1 MVFSSL
7 LMASAQTY
15 HRMGQ
20 TISHSYRRTCRYPS
34 RAPHLILVSV
44 KSLYAFLLSDVP
56 ELDETV
62 RSGGDELSSHR
73 QKVDPEDRIGVSFE
87 RLRVDS
93 IV

>member
-20 TISHSYRRTCRYPS
+20 TNQSFVQADLQVPIS
-34 RAPHLILVSV
+34 RAHLILVSV
-44 KSLYAFLLSDVP
+44 KSLDAFLLSDVP